1 MLELKDK
8 VCVITGGTSGI
19 GRATVIR
26 FVEEGAKVVFCGTNP
41 DKARKVME
49 EIEALSGGGAASFFP
64 CDVSKESKVR
74 EMSAFTLEKYGPCEV
89 LFNNA
94 GIHVSG
100 ALHETSAADWDRIMN
115 VDVRGVYLVCYH
127 FLPQMLE
134 AKYGTIINMASVSGV
149 LADTSMAAYNA
160 AKGAIVNLTRAMALD
175 YAPKNIRVNAV
186 CPGAIR
192 TDILENTFARVPGAE
207 EKFTAAYPTHSIA
220 DPIEVA
226 NLCVFLASRKSD
238 FINGAMIMIDGG
250 ITAHTGQPFMGKY

>member
-1 MLELKDK
+1 MEMKNK
-8 VCVITGGTSGI
+8 ICIVTGGTSGI

-26 FVEEGAKVVFCGTNP
+26 FVEEGARVVFCGTNET
-41 DKARKVME
+41 KAKDVLAELAKRPAGG
-49 EIEALSGGGAASFFP
+49 EARFMP
-64 CDVSKESKVR
+64 CDVSDETQVKK
-74 EMSAFTLEKYGPCEV
+74 MAAFTKEKYGPCEV

-100 ALHETSAADWDRIMN
+100 ALHETPPDAWDKIMN
-115 VDVRGVYLVCYH
+115 VDLRGVYLVSYH
-127 FLPQMLE
+127 VLPQML
-134 AKYGTIINMASVSGV
+134 AANYGTIINMASVSGV

-175 YAPKNIRVNAV
+175 YATKNIRVNAV

-192 TDILENTFARVPGAE
+192 TDILENTFARVKGAE
-207 EKFTAAYPTHSIA
+207 EKFTSAYPTHSIGS
-220 DPIEVA
+220 PVEVA
-226 NLCVFLASRKSD
+226 NTCVFLASRKSD